1 MSGTDETK
9 SSQGADYLS
18 QRSIEESVPVK
29 VPVVRKLKPPP
40 EIWELVH
47 PVPPKSRSGG
57 AFFSRIAS
65 SRSMF
70 ILLVGL
76 TLCVGG
82 YIAVR
87 SGKLIGGTRS
97 APVEKAKVDSRKAAV
112 EVDKKSTQESNVPA
126 PVLASSVDQTTAA
139 AVSEHPK
146 RRASQRRNSIGA
158 VTDVS
163 NRSAAGQAVS
173 SPEGAEVSL
182 RSNQKTRSVANT
194 TEASGASSADAA
206 SSRKSKTSLS
216 PQLIESPKTD
226 TPRKS
231 KVIQW
236 P

>member
-1 MSGTDETK
+1 MSGAHETK
-9 SSQGADYLS
+9 SSQGADDLGQS
-18 QRSIEESVPVK
+18 SIEESVPVK

-47 PVPPKSRSGG
+47 PVPPKSTSGG
-57 AFFSRIAS
+57 AFISRFAS

-87 SGKLIGGTRS
+87 SGKLISGTRP
-97 APVEKAKVDSRKAAV
+97 APVEKAKVDSRKAEV
-112 EVDKKSTQESNVPA
+112 EGDKKSTQESNVPA
-126 PVLASSVDQTTAA
+126 PSVDQTTAA

-158 VTDVS
+158 AIDVS

-173 SPEGAEVSL
+173 SPQGSEVSL

-194 TEASGASSADAA
+194 TEASGATSADAA